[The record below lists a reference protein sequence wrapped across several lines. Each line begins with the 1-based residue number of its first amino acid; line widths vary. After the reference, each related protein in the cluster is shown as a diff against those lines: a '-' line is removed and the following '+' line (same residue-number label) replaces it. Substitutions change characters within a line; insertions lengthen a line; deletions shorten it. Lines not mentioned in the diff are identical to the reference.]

1 LKLVGGF
8 FIFKKVIDRQRRGE
22 SMEDLNLEKLHFL
35 GQDVDSAVKVVRDR
49 KVGSTITK
57 N

>member
-1 LKLVGGF
+1 
-8 FIFKKVIDRQRRGE
+8 
-22 SMEDLNLEKLHFL
+22 MEDLNLEKLHFL

-57 N
+57 NKGFVNFVLSLLL